1 MKKSIFFETLN
12 FLGGKRKGN
21 SFSFVKNNL
30 CIRHIDSGI
39 KYTVEK
45 VILSDDKKP
54 YIYAYRYYGPEEK
67 NSKVKRFYIKIGDSD
82 FAKYEP
88 V

>member
-1 MKKSIFFETLN
+1 MRKKIFFETLN
-12 FLGGKRKGN
+12 FLGGKRKGQ

-30 CIRHIDSGI
+30 CIKHKESGI

-45 VILSDDKKP
+45 VMLSDDNKP
-54 YIYAYRYYGPEEK
+54 YIYAYRYYGPEEA
-67 NSKVKRFYIKIGDSD
+67 NSNVKRFYIKIGNLD